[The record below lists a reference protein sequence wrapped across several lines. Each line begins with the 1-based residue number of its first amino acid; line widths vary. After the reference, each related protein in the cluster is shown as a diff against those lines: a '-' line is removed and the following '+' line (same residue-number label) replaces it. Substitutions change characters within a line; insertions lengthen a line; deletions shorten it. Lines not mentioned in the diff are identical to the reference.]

1 MYGELPFATINE
13 FTFFTLVLG
22 RIAGIFAA
30 IPLFGGRRVPLTIRA
45 ATILAMTLV
54 LFPVVRGQ
62 IPMMPDDTISLV
74 VLIIRE
80 ALVGLT
86 LSLLSQVIFAGVAFC
101 GQMVGTQMGLS
112 IASLLNPDIG
122 QVTIIANLQDLIATL
137 LFLALGIH
145 HVFIRAIVESY
156 SVIPVGAWH
165 MSDGL
170 IRTLVTA
177 TSGIFILAIKLAAPV
192 MVALLAAGVV
202 LGIMARSF
210 PQMNIFMVSFPLNI
224 GIGFL
229 VLGLT
234 LLAFCKTLAN
244 AFEALSGEISILF
257 RLMA

>member
-1 MYGELPFATINE
+1 MNGILPFATIGD

-30 IPLFGGRRVPLTIRA
+30 IPLFGGKRVPMTIRA
-45 ATILAMTLV
+45 AAILAMALV
-54 LFPVVRGQ
+54 LFPVVREH
-62 IPMMPDDTISLV
+62 IPRMPDDTISLV
-74 VLIIRE
+74 ILIIRE
-80 ALVGLT
+80 TLVGLT
-86 LSLLSQVIFAGVAFC
+86 LSLLSQIIFAAVSLC
-101 GQMVGTQMGLS
+101 GQMIGTQMGLS
-112 IASLLNPDIG
+112 IASILNPDIG
-122 QVTIIANLQDLIATL
+122 HVTVISNVQDLIATL
-137 LFLALGIH
+137 IFLTLGIH

-177 TSGIFILAIKLAAPV
+177 TSGLFILAIKLAAPV

-202 LGIMARSF
+202 LGIIARSF
-210 PQMNIFMVSFPLNI
+210 PQMNVFMISFPLNI

-234 LLAFCKTLAN
+234 LMAFSKTIAD
-244 AFEALSGEISILF
+244 AFGAISGQIGILF